1 MSISSLRAGPGLE
14 EQQESLA
21 FGTLTRF
28 GALTSSIHRM
38 SYLGSIAAI
47 NVFTGWTMA
56 GLPGCHAGCCC
67 LF

>member
-1 MSISSLRAGPGLE
+1 MNRSAVRGTRGLE
-14 EQQESLA
+14 EPSGSITFE
-21 FGTLTRF
+21 GLTRF

-47 NVFTGWTMA
+47 NLFTGWTA
-56 GLPGCHAGCCC
+56 VGLPGCHAGCCC